1 MELHSEKTL
10 TFARNALNRH
20 ARILASES
28 DIKKSAAILTLSDA
42 IGVDRK
48 SLKDFVEGT
57 VAKPTKASMQKYVTW
72 LGNNP
77 EPRDFD
83 PRDVERGNRTPTKD
97 ELRAKIKELEERNA
111 NLIKA
116 HGRMRGEIVEAN
128 QKLHECQAADPE
140 FADKYK
146 VVDPENAYWMENAEV
161 LIEISTG
168 YMFEAEPVRKRV
180 CTIPIPL
187 LMNHWRWDSDKET
200 REENDARREKA
211 LSESF
216 GKVYQFARSI
226 TELYSSVG
234 GWPDDEIIVDI
245 KFQNIEGM

>member
-28 DIKKSAAILTLSDA
+28 DVKKSAAILTLSNA

-83 PRDVERGNRTPTKD
+83 ERDVERGNRMPTKD
-97 ELRAKIKELEERNA
+97 ELRQKIKRLVDELDYAQSYIQELQEKRD
-111 NLIKA
+111 
-116 HGRMRGEIVEAN
+116 EI
-128 QKLHECQAADPE
+128 LDRRQAAHS
-140 FADKYK
+140 
-146 VVDPENAYWMENAEV
+146 ENAYWMENAEA

-180 CTIPIPL
+180 CTVPIPL
-187 LMNHWRWDSDKET
+187 LMNDWRWNSEKET
-200 REENDARREKA
+200 REENDARRQKA

-216 GKVYQFARSI
+216 GKVYQLARSI

-234 GWPDDEIIVDI
+234 GWPDDEVIVDV

>member
-10 TFARNALNRH
+10 RFARTALKNH
-20 ARILASES
+20 ISALAVEKG
-28 DIKKSAAILTLSDA
+28 IKESAARAKIAKS
-42 IGVDRK
+42 IGVDPSSVRQFCK
-48 SLKDFVEGT
+48 REIVKPALKT
-57 VAKPTKASMQKYVTW
+57 MQKYVTW
-72 LGNNP
+72 LANNP

-83 PRDVERGNRTPTKD
+83 ERDVERGNRMPTKD
-97 ELRAKIKELEERNA
+97 ELRQKIKRLVDELDYAQSYIQELREKRDE
-111 NLIKA
+111 LLDR
-116 HGRMRGEIVEAN
+116 H
-128 QKLHECQAADPE
+128 QAAH
-140 FADKYK
+140 
-146 VVDPENAYWMENAEV
+146 PENSYWMENSEA

-168 YMFEAEPVRKRV
+168 CMYEADNVRKRV

-187 LMNHWRWDSDKET
+187 LMNNWRWDSDKET
-200 REENDARREKA
+200 REENDARREKM

-226 TELYSSVG
+226 TELYSNLG

>member
-28 DIKKSAAILTLSDA
+28 DVKKSAAILTLSNA

-83 PRDVERGNRTPTKD
+83 PRDVERGNRMPTKD
-97 ELRAKIKELEERNA
+97 ELRQKIKRLVDELDYAQSYIQELQEKRDELVAKIKMQET
-111 NLIKA
+111 
-116 HGRMRGEIVEAN
+116 
-128 QKLHECQAADPE
+128 QDPE
-140 FADKYK
+140 FADKYQ
-146 VVDPENAYWMENAEV
+146 VAHPDHLYWMQNSQAYIEV
-161 LIEISTG
+161 LTG
-168 YMFEAEPVRKRV
+168 DPFSDDPYKRV
-180 CTIPIPL
+180 CTLPVPYINLSPRI
-187 LMNHWRWDSDKET
+187 WDETLSDEHNVLRDSQAST
-200 REENDARREKA
+200 QQMLEVFNMAEKISYFY
-211 LSESF
+211 SE
-216 GKVYQFARSI
+216 I
-226 TELYSSVG
+226 CD
-234 GWPDDEIIVDI
+234 WPGEDGEIIVNVR
-245 KFQNIEGM
+245 FHNI

>member
-28 DIKKSAAILTLSDA
+28 GVKKSKAISTLSEA

-48 SLKDFVEGT
+48 SLKDFLEGT
-57 VAKPTKASMQKYVTW
+57 VAKPTETSMQKYATW

-83 PRDVERGNRTPTKD
+83 ERDVERGNRMPTKD
-97 ELRAKIKELEERNA
+97 ELRQKIKRLVDELDYAQSYIQELQEKRDGLLERHTV
-111 NLIKA
+111 A
-116 HGRMRGEIVEAN
+116 HS
-128 QKLHECQAADPE
+128 
-140 FADKYK
+140 
-146 VVDPENAYWMENAEV
+146 ENAYWMENAEA

-168 YMFEAEPVRKRV
+168 YMLQEEPVRKRV

-200 REENDARREKA
+200 REENEARREKA

-216 GKVYQFARSI
+216 GKVYQLARSI

>member
-1 MELHSEKTL
+1 MKT
-10 TFARNALNRH
+10 
-20 ARILASES
+20 E
-28 DIKKSAAILTLSDA
+28 
-42 IGVDRK
+42 
-48 SLKDFVEGT
+48 
-57 VAKPTKASMQKYVTW
+57 
-72 LGNNP
+72 
-77 EPRDFD
+77 
-83 PRDVERGNRTPTKD
+83 TKD
-97 ELRAKIKELEERNA
+97 QLRAKIENLEERNA

-146 VVDPENAYWMENAEV
+146 VVDPENAYWMENAEA

-180 CTIPIPL
+180 CTIPIPIL
-187 LMNHWRWDSDKET
+187 QGNWRWNQEEET
-200 REENDARREKA
+200 REENNARREKM
-211 LSESF
+211 LSEGF

-226 TELYSSVG
+226 TELYSNLG
-234 GWPDDEIIVDI
+234 GWPDDEVIVDV